1 MSNETIFDMNTS
13 SSSRNLFNLCDK
25 CIHKDVC
32 KYRNWDFIKGNGIYM
47 EVHTCPYCK
56 KKNYSDGELYEIQ
69 KNYEVVEQRLK
80 HLLQS
85 DFIRRFDE
93 KYIDTG
99 EYVRDINNI
108 DRLFYGDGSKEENQ

>member
-13 SSSRNLFNLCDK
+13 SSNHFSLCDK
-25 CIHKDVC
+25 CVHKDVC

-47 EVHTCPYCK
+47 EVHTCPYHWK
-56 KKNYSDGELYEIQ
+56 KKNDCGIELYKIQ
-69 KNYEVVEQRLK
+69 ENYEVVEKRLK

-93 KYIDTG
+93 KCIDTG
-99 EYVRDINNI
+99 EYVRDINDI